1 MKRGIVLAVIFMVV
15 GSTASWAQTNAF
27 RISIK
32 GTITQADG
40 TKVQVKDIARGVSG
54 LVSDTNNVLV
64 LVYSQDNNG
73 IEIDEVNTNSNT
85 IVNTIAGTF
94 RLAVLGSGKF
104 NGDLEAVNSINS
116 FDGAV
121 TFSNGIPTYN
131 GDYQADGKAIVKN
144 GVLTGVGAKLVGA
157 WQDPFGTLGV
167 EAAVFK
173 GTLKS
178 SGTITVPADCCNNF

>member
-1 MKRGIVLAVIFMVV
+1 MKRGIVLAVIFMAV

-27 RISIK
+27 RIGIK

-40 TKVQVKDIARGVSG
+40 TKVQVKDIAKGVSG

-94 RLAVLGSGKF
+94 RLAVLNSVKF
-104 NGDLEAVNSINS
+104 NGDLEAVHS
-116 FDGAV
+116 
-121 TFSNGIPTYN
+121 
-131 GDYQADGKAIVKN
+131 Q
-144 GVLTGVGAKLVGA
+144 
-157 WQDPFGTLGV
+157 
-167 EAAVFK
+167 
-173 GTLKS
+173 
-178 SGTITVPADCCNNF
+178 